1 MNTVK
6 KKILRFNRVTKP
18 VVPSRG
24 DIMAEETLPDDVK
37 KVIQETFFKEL
48 KEDVSVEVYTKPG
61 VNDQFNEAAVSLV
74 KALSV
79 LSDKLKVSFH
89 KVGEGLAIKRNV
101 QRSPTV
107 LIAPDKYRIRYT
119 GAPLGEEGRSLLLA
133 ILMASTGKSVLTPPS
148 IERVAG
154 LKEKRDIQVFV
165 SPTCPYC
172 PQQALAA
179 FSAAIVR
186 PDLVSAEVV
195 EIYENQDLAENLGS
209 LSVPQT
215 FINNTFTGMGLQPEE
230 FFVESLLTLKEPE
243 YVSEQIS
250 EEPVEK
256 DLVIV
261 GAGPAGLTAAI
272 YAVRS
277 GLTSVVLEREAVGGQ
292 VAITPVVENY
302 PGYMRIGGKSLVDLI
317 SQQAVQYADIHVG
330 EQVKEIVQDEKDNRF
345 HVKTNR
351 AVYITKGLV
360 LATGVGNRALGA
372 AGERRL
378 YGRGVSY
385 CATCDG
391 YFFKDG
397 RNVIVV
403 GGGNTAVTDALYL
416 HNIGAKVTMVHWRDT
431 LRCEARLMESLKET
445 GIPILWDTEVKEIIG
460 DKVVKAVRVENNKT
474 GVVTELTADGVFVAI
489 GYVPNNDIAKALGL
503 TLDNEGYIKA
513 DLTTMRTSL
522 PRIYAAGDITG
533 GLKQIVVAVG
543 QGSIA
548 AMSAFEDI
556 SSPYWAKAKEEETQK
571 VS

>member
-1 MNTVK
+1 
-6 KKILRFNRVTKP
+6 
-18 VVPSRG
+18 
-24 DIMAEETLPDDVK
+24 MAEEQLPDDVK
-37 KVIQETFFKEL
+37 KVIKETFFKEL
-48 KEDVSVEVYTKPG
+48 KEDVALEVYTKPG
-61 VNDQFNEAAVSLV
+61 VNDQFNEAAVSLI

-79 LSDKLKVSFH
+79 LSDKLKVSFYT
-89 KVGEGLAIKRNV
+89 VNDEQSVKRNV
-101 QRSPTV
+101 HRSPTV

-119 GAPLGEEGRSLLLA
+119 GAPLGEEGRSLLVA
-133 ILMASTGKSVLTPPS
+133 ILMASTGQSVLTAPTMEK
-148 IERVAG
+148 IAG

-172 PQQALAA
+172 PQQVLSA
-179 FSAAIVR
+179 FSAAIVK
-186 PDLVSAEVV
+186 PDLISAEVV

-215 FINNTFTGMGLQPEE
+215 FINGTFTGMGLQPEE
-230 FFVESLLTLKEPE
+230 FFIESLLSLKEPE
-243 YVSEQIS
+243 YISEQIS
-250 EEPVEK
+250 AEPIEK

-272 YAVRS
+272 YAVRA
-277 GLTSVVLEREAVGGQ
+277 GLTAVVVEREVIGGQ

-330 EQVKEIVQDEKDNRF
+330 EQVKEIAQDKRDSKF

-351 AVYITKGLV
+351 AIYITKGII
-360 LATGVGNRALGA
+360 LATGVGNKALGA

-397 RNVIVV
+397 RKVFVV

-416 HNIGAKVTMVHWRDT
+416 HNLGAQVTVVHWRDA
-431 LRCEARLMESLKET
+431 LRCEAKLQESLKES
-445 GIPILWDTEVKEIIG
+445 GIPVLWNSEVKEIIG
-460 DKVVKAVRVENNKT
+460 DKTVKSVRIENNKT
-474 GVVTELTADGVFVAI
+474 HAVTEMQADGVFVAI
-489 GYVPNNDIAKALGL
+489 GYVPNNEIAKALGL
-503 TLDNEGYIKA
+503 ELDSEGYIKV
-513 DLTTMRTSL
+513 DLTTMRTSI
-522 PRIYAAGDITG
+522 PRVYAAGDITG

-556 SSPYWAKAKEEETQK
+556 SSPYWAKQEEAQK

>member
-1 MNTVK
+1 
-6 KKILRFNRVTKP
+6 
-18 VVPSRG
+18 
-24 DIMAEETLPDDVK
+24 MAEEPLPNEVK
-37 KVIQETFFKEL
+37 AAIKETFFNEL
-48 KEDVSVEVYTKPG
+48 KDDVMIEVYSKDG
-61 VNDQFNEAAVSLV
+61 VNDKFNEAAISLIT
-74 KALSV
+74 ALAG

-89 KVGEGLAIKRNV
+89 KVGDEQSVKRNV

-107 LIAPDKYRIRYT
+107 LIAPDKYRLRYT
-119 GAPLGEEGRSLLLA
+119 GAPLGEEGRSLLVA
-133 ILMASTGKSVLTPPS
+133 ILMASTGKSILTAPTMEK
-148 IERVAG
+148 IGG

-172 PQQALAA
+172 PQQALSA

-186 PDLVSAEVV
+186 PDLISADVI

-215 FINNTFTGMGLQPEE
+215 FINGIFTGMGLQPEE
-230 FFVESLLTLKEPE
+230 FFAESLISLKEPQ
-243 YVSEQIS
+243 YISEQLTA
-250 EEPVEK
+250 EPIEM

-261 GAGPAGLTAAI
+261 GAGPSGLTAAI
-272 YAVRS
+272 YAVRA
-277 GLTSVVLEREAVGGQ
+277 GLTVVVIEREVIGGQ
-292 VAITPVVENY
+292 IAITPVVENY

-330 EQVKEIVQDEKDNRF
+330 EQVKEISQDKQDGKFR
-345 HVKTNR
+345 VKTNR
-351 AVYITKGLV
+351 AIYITKGIII
-360 LATGVGNRALGA
+360 ATGVGNKALGA

-397 RNVIVV
+397 RKVIVV

-416 HNIGAKVTMVHWRDT
+416 HNLGAQVTVVHWRDA
-431 LRCEARLMESLKET
+431 LRCEAKLQESLKES
-445 GIPILWDTEVKEIIG
+445 GIPILWNSEVKEIVG
-460 DKVVKAVRVENNKT
+460 DKTVKSVKIENNKT
-474 GVVTELTADGVFVAI
+474 HAVTEMQADGVFVAI
-489 GYVPNNDIAKALGL
+489 GYVPNNEIARALGL
-503 TLDNEGYIKA
+503 ELDNEGYVKV
-513 DLTTMRTSL
+513 DLTTMRTSM
-522 PRIYAAGDITG
+522 PRVYAGGDITG

-556 SSPYWAKAKEEETQK
+556 SNPYWAKKEDVQK